1 MKANVLYFSPNPVDE
16 SALRT
21 VALIAGAAA
30 RKVRHREEARS
41 LRIGVDPA
49 GSERPA
55 WWEQLA
61 FITLWLCGLFS
72 VGYCVKT
79 VLSLAWP
86 G

>member
-1 MKANVLYFSPNPVDE
+1 MKANAFYSSPNPVNE
-16 SALRT
+16 FALRT

-30 RKVRHREEARS
+30 RNVRRKQEARP
-41 LRIGVDPA
+41 LRIGMDLA
-49 GSERPA
+49 GWERPGC
-55 WWEQLA
+55 WEQLA

-79 VLSLAWP
+79 VLSLPWP